1 MSEWTAYELAAFGD
15 PDEVTVAT
23 MRKDGTL
30 RKPVIVWIVRAGDD
44 LYVRSVN
51 GRDASWFKGV
61 QSRHEGRIRAGR
73 AEKDVALEE
82 VDGPH
87 EAIDAAYWD
96 KYRRYPGIVPS
107 IVKPEAQAATLRLV
121 PRP

>member
-1 MSEWTAYELAAFGD
+1 MSEWTAHEQATFGD
-15 PDEVTVAT
+15 PDEVTIAT
-23 MRKDGTL
+23 MRKDGSL
-30 RKPVIVWIVRAGDD
+30 RKPVIVWIVRVGDD

-51 GRDASWFKGV
+51 GRDASWFKGM
-61 QSRHEGRIRAGR
+61 QSRHEGRIHAGR
-73 AEKDVALEE
+73 AEKDVAFEE

-107 IVKPEAQAATLRLV
+107 IVKAEAQAATIRLV
-121 PRP
+121 PR

>member
-1 MSEWTAYELAAFGD
+1 MSPWTAEDLGTFGD

-51 GRDASWFKGV
+51 GRDASWFRGV

-73 AEKDVALEE
+73 VEKDVALEE

-121 PRP
+121 PRT